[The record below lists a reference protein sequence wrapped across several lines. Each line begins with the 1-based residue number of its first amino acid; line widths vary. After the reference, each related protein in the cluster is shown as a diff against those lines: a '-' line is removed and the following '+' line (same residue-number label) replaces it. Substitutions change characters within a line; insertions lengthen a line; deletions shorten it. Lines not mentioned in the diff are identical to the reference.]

1 MSSGPNTPVGCKRP
15 RTRSVTKT
23 LETESAEGLQPETS
37 RRWSVLPD
45 LTDSQSSDENQPE
58 EVSFYDIWSED
69 NMPYPY
75 SKFREGAD
83 AEAHVRDFLTTWEI
97 NHGAQRLSAAA
108 EDKSKIAEFVL
119 SLEGYSANWFAQNG
133 LRGFET
139 FEQLNNKFLQL
150 FHRQIPQKD
159 LIAQFYALYQE
170 QQETVSQFVIRFQNL
185 QLQISRPI
193 PDNELKDVFLEAIRE
208 PLRTTLKVF
217 DFRNQNI
224 EQVIDKAIAM
234 GRQPI
239 NVRSMD
245 MSALNRT
252 LPTMEELQF
261 RQAVQCTT
269 CLNTGHSTI
278 ECSLRTHCTICHSKL
293 HSVEQC
299 EYNLLNKTTAPVRQ
313 IFPENGYHNNQ
324 NSFNNGYQQNSFP
337 QAQQNNFQNNQ
348 TFQQNK
354 FQQNPAFQQNN
365 QSFQQSNFQHNQDF
379 QQNQEFSVPPN
390 MNQQQQNGGRFKQNQ
405 YKNKKF
411 YKPKAS
417 RQFQQ
422 SPNDGQQF
430 MQNDGTSQFE
440 QGEGS
445 GTFVP
450 TCYICRQTGHYANQC
465 PAKGKGP
472 AVNMVIP
479 EIQQVTTRSKS
490 KQSEWEIQEAVR
502 KAAKEW
508 VEEANQNNVNRML
521 QDNEINQATELPGV
535 IVVPEQEETWKL
547 LADCQVSLPLTGL
560 LKLVPRFTEK
570 VATLIA
576 QKGSEQVSVH
586 YSQPST
592 SPSIMDEQNPSIK
605 VIIQGQEIENTIIDG
620 GSGVNVI
627 NKTTCDRLGITKW
640 EACPFWLRMADT
652 TTVRPIG
659 LLRQL
664 EVVLGGHSFLISVVI
679 LHLEAPGAYPLL
691 LGRPWLKTTNIK

>member
-1 MSSGPNTPVGCKRP
+1 M
-15 RTRSVTKT
+15 
-23 LETESAEGLQPETS
+23 
-37 RRWSVLPD
+37 
-45 LTDSQSSDENQPE
+45 
-58 EVSFYDIWSED
+58 
-69 NMPYPY
+69 
-75 SKFREGAD
+75 
-83 AEAHVRDFLTTWEI
+83 
-97 NHGAQRLSAAA
+97 
-108 EDKSKIAEFVL
+108 
-119 SLEGYSANWFAQNG
+119 
-133 LRGFET
+133 
-139 FEQLNNKFLQL
+139 
-150 FHRQIPQKD
+150 
-159 LIAQFYALYQE
+159 IAQFYALYQE
-170 QQETVSQFVIRFQNL
+170 QHETVSQFVIRFQNL

-299 EYNLLNKTTAPVRQ
+299 EYNLLNKTTTPVLQ
-313 IFPENGYHNNQ
+313 IFLENGYQNNRHI
-324 NSFNNGYQQNSFP
+324 FNNGYQET
-337 QAQQNNFQNNQ
+337 ARQNNY
-348 TFQQNK
+348 QQ
-354 FQQNPAFQQNN
+354 
-365 QSFQQSNFQHNQDF
+365 NQDF
-379 QQNQEFSVPPN
+379 SAAQDNDYQQH
-390 MNQQQQNGGRFKQNQ
+390 NGGRFKQNR

-411 YKPKAS
+411 YKQKAS

-422 SPNDGQQF
+422 PPDSNEDGNHQF
-430 MQNDGTSQFE
+430 A

-450 TCYICRQTGHYANQC
+450 TCYICRQEGHYANQC
-465 PAKGKGP
+465 PSKGKGKTP
-472 AVNMVIP
+472 AVHMVMP

-490 KQSEWEIQEAVR
+490 KQSEWEIQEVVR

-508 VEEANQNNVNRML
+508 VEEANKNNVSRML
-521 QDNEINQATELPGV
+521 QDNEINQANELPGV
-535 IVVPEQEETWKL
+535 MAIQEQEETWKI

-576 QKGSEQVSVH
+576 QKGTEQVDVH
-586 YSQPST
+586 YNQPSNN
-592 SPSIMDEQNPSIK
+592 PSIMDEQNPSIK
-605 VIIQGQEIENTIIDG
+605 VIIHGQEIEGAIVDG

-627 NKTTCDRLGITKW
+627 NRTTCDRLGITKW

-652 TTVRPIG
+652 STVRPIR
-659 LLRQL
+659 LLR
-664 EVVLGGHSFLISVVI
+664 
-679 LHLEAPGAYPLL
+679 
-691 LGRPWLKTTNIK
+691 